1 MSLSVF
7 EVIRLLKLP
16 EKANLALTGGGGK
29 TTFLG
34 VFGQAFKSLGM
45 PVLLTTTTK
54 VQNPFPVET
63 DWFVA
68 SSDPEER
75 KKLILDRW
83 KPGTLGLVVAG
94 PFGDHKWEGLSPEWV
109 DDLFAAVEKGIILNE
124 ADGALR
130 LPIKAPAEHEP
141 IIPSSSTHVIPIL
154 GLSALGSPLD
164 KAHAFRPHLIAEIT
178 GLSLGDTI
186 DETAMARLLTNPRGL
201 AKGSPDGAEVIP
213 FLNQADTPDLET
225 VGKRV
230 AEEILTMSDRVK
242 AVLTGMLKS
251 VPSFDLVGRELC

>member
-1 MSLSVF
+1 
-7 EVIRLLKLP
+7 
-16 EKANLALTGGGGK
+16 
-29 TTFLG
+29 
-34 VFGQAFKSLGM
+34 M

-141 IIPSSSTHVIPIL
+141 VIPSSSTHVIPIL

-213 FLNQADTPDLET
+213 FLNQADTLSLKTAGERIA
-225 VGKRV
+225 GILLSSSMRV
-230 AEEILTMSDRVK
+230 ES
-242 AVLTGMLKS
+242 VLIGTLKPS
-251 VPSFDLVGRELC
+251 VMFFIKSRT